1 VWGKVSDSSSDSTA
15 AIERLKKAYTTAP
28 LWAYDHRQGRLVYER
43 TCANCHPLDGSTTP
57 LGPSLVGSWRNGIDY
72 FLDNIVDPNAVV
84 GENFR
89 TTLIVND
96 SGVVVSGML
105 DSETDSAVVI
115 RTAEKKIVVPKSE
128 IEERR
133 LSNDSIMP
141 TGLLDRL
148 TDVERIELL
157 LFLMTED

>member
-1 VWGKVSDSSSDSTA
+1 
-15 AIERLKKAYTTAP
+15 
-28 LWAYDHRQGRLVYER
+28 
-43 TCANCHPLDGSTTP
+43 
-57 LGPSLVGSWRNGIDY
+57 
-72 FLDNIVDPNAVV
+72 
-84 GENFR
+84 
-89 TTLIVND
+89 
-96 SGVVVSGML
+96 ML